1 MLNLSNIS
9 QISQENET
17 SPRIEVAKAS
27 ICDKPGTKCAAASRE
42 FPKITIEVPP
52 VKTLRC
58 NAAAAAQ
65 NRSSDDG
72 SDGGCNSL
80 LDPILLSSKS
90 GDLTPFSTKQ
100 NHRESDTPHTTHIND
115 DNQKDNPPLLPG
127 DKAEM
132 SRFCEESTKTSRIQ
146 IKVNLPIVSLQIKS
160 KHLYETLYNRINS
173 DLLMWEAAAPVSDST
188 NFASSPLPDS
198 GLLNAGMCESL
209 YIPYSMA
216 KSGINLDSN
225 SESEQDSDSTYYS
238 VYDKSNIFNKQQPV
252 VSSTRTNAI
261 SFELNIGQGI
271 ITMYS
276 PVRVSN

>member
-1 MLNLSNIS
+1 MFDK
-9 QISQENET
+9 
-17 SPRIEVAKAS
+17 VA
-27 ICDKPGTKCAAASRE
+27 TKYTAASTE

-80 LDPILLSSKS
+80 LDPILLANKP

-115 DNQKDNPPLLPG
+115 DNHKDNPPLLPG
-127 DKAEM
+127 DKTEM
-132 SRFCEESTKTSRIQ
+132 LRFCEESTKTSRIQ
-146 IKVNLPIVSLQIKS
+146 IKVILPIVSVQVKS
-160 KHLYETLYNRINS
+160 KHLYETLYNRIIS
-173 DLLMWEAAAPVSDST
+173 DLLMWEAAATLPDTT
-188 NFASSPLPDS
+188 NFTSSPLPDS
-198 GLLNAGMCESL
+198 ELLNAGMSDSL

-225 SESEQDSDSTYYS
+225 SESEQDSDSTYHS
-238 VYDKSNIFNKQQPV
+238 MYDRSNIFNKQQPV
-252 VSSTRTNAI
+252 VSSTRTNAV
-261 SFELNIGQGI
+261 SFELNIGQGM

-276 PVRVSN
+276 PVRVRNHQARF

>member
-1 MLNLSNIS
+1 M
-9 QISQENET
+9 
-17 SPRIEVAKAS
+17 AKAS
-27 ICDKPGTKCAAASRE
+27 LCDRPATKYTAASRE
-42 FPKITIEVPP
+42 FPKITIQVPP

-80 LDPILLSSKS
+80 LDTILLSNKP

-115 DNQKDNPPLLPG
+115 DHHKENPPLLPG
-127 DKAEM
+127 DKIEM

-146 IKVNLPIVSLQIKS
+146 IQVVLPIVSVQVKS

-173 DLLMWEAAAPVSDST
+173 DLLMWEAAAPVPDST
-188 NFASSPLPDS
+188 NLASSPLPES
-198 GLLNAGMCESL
+198 ELLNAGMYESL

-238 VYDKSNIFNKQQPV
+238 VYNKSTMFNKPQPV
-252 VSSTRTNAI
+252 VSSRVSSTRTNAV
-261 SFELNIGQGI
+261 SFELTIGQGM

-276 PVRVSN
+276 PVRVSNRCVF